1 MMVKIAFFVPEDHKE
16 AVKAAMFAVGAG
28 NIGNDDQC
36 CWEVEGVGQF
46 RPLDDADP
54 FLGAVGALERVKE
67 FKVEMVCAD
76 DAARSVVQALKQA
89 HPYEE
94 PAYDVVALLDI

>member
-1 MMVKIAFFVPEDHKE
+1 
-16 AVKAAMFAVGAG
+16 
-28 NIGNDDQC
+28 

-46 RPLDDADP
+46 RPLDGADP
-54 FLGAVGALERVKE
+54 FLGAVGVLERVKE

-76 DAARSVVQALKQA
+76 DKVNSVVQALKQA

-94 PAYDVVALLDI
+94 PAYDVIALLEI

>member
-1 MMVKIAFFVPEDHKE
+1 MVKIAFFVPEDHKDV
-16 AVKAAMFAVGAG
+16 VKAAMFAAGAG
-28 NIGNDDQC
+28 NMGNYDQC

-46 RPLDDADP
+46 RPLDGADP

-76 DAARSVVQALKQA
+76 DFARSVIQALKQA